1 MATLIFT
8 AQATFEV
15 AVIKANAEG
24 RIALGN
30 GVFVLSGRTHCRG
43 VDTRVVEGDLIALPP
58 LGRCSVRNSTLKEMI
73 NIAYDLQLGVV
84 RSKVNQLIIGGPG
97 WASSAPFDIDAKA
110 EDAGVTGAQLIRML
124 QPLLAERFKLKF
136 HREMRDIPAFTL
148 TTARGGAKLKEAAP
162 DEQTKVS
169 LTPVFTGQ
177 RVGIRTIVD
186 FISLRL
192 NRMVIDKTGLTGS
205 YDFTLTWTPDE
216 NEVGLNGAPA
226 RPTGDEPP
234 GASLITAINEQLGLR
249 LESQKIPTEVI
260 VIDSAEMPNN
270 PI

>member
-1 MATLIFT
+1 MQVRLLVLTLATIMFS

-15 AVIKANAEG
+15 AVIKPNAEG
-24 RIALGN
+24 RIDLGN
-30 GVFVLSGRTHCRG
+30 GVSVLSGRTHCRG
-43 VDTRVVEGDLIALPP
+43 ADTRAVQGDLIPLPP

-73 NIAYDLQLGVV
+73 NIAYDLRLGVV
-84 RSKVNQLIIGGPG
+84 RSKVDQLIVGGPG
-97 WASSAPFDIDAKA
+97 WASRAPFDVDAKA
-110 EDAGVTGAQLIRML
+110 EDAGGTEGQLIRML
-124 QPLLAERFKLKF
+124 QRLLVERFKLKF
-136 HREMRDIPAFTL
+136 HRETRDIPAFVL

-162 DEQTKVS
+162 DEETKVS

-226 RPTGDEPP
+226 RPKGDEVP
-234 GASLITAINEQLGLR
+234 GTSLITAIN
-249 LESQKIPTEVI
+249 
-260 VIDSAEMPNN
+260 
-270 PI
+270 